1 MSLLTAGSG
10 KTLCFGIPM
19 IHMILEWREASS
31 HKQTD
36 ELRSPDDAEP
46 RVESLYLPKDTSLG
60 QETSDEPRD
69 SDGDDDEP
77 QVDEGDDDEPRD
89 DEGDGDEPRDDEG
102 DDDEPRDD
110 DNCNAPDEAG
120 PDTCVSAE
128 NEPQKQPLLGL
139 ILTPTRELAVQVK
152 HHIDAVAR
160 FTGQCDFI
168 YIYLYARKLIQSKMC
183 IKGAWT

>member
-1 MSLLTAGSG
+1 MSFTVTDSQFMSLLTAGSG

-19 IHMILEWREASS
+19 IHMILEWKEASS
-31 HKQTD
+31 HKRTD

-46 RVESLYLPKDTSLG
+46 HVESLYLPKDTRPA

-69 SDGDDDEP
+69 DDGEDDELRDDEGEDDELRDDDGE
-77 QVDEGDDDEPRD
+77 DDEPRD
-89 DEGDGDEPRDDEG
+89 NDREDCD
-102 DDDEPRDD
+102 
-110 DNCNAPDEAG
+110 APDEAG
-120 PDTCVSAE
+120 PDACAE

-183 IKGAWT
+183 IKGA